1 MKTNQLAPDPRGT
14 QPIAWAAHDTPS
26 RGEILAMDAQQP
38 DKLHSLAQEPVEC
51 RLNPRSPTV
60 HTWLLSSFD
69 IVPAPSR
76 LRPGPFG
83 GG

>member
-38 DKLHSLAQEPVEC
+38 DKLHSLAQEPWNV
-51 RLNPRSPTV
+51 
-60 HTWLLSSFD
+60 
-69 IVPAPSR
+69 
-76 LRPGPFG
+76 G
-83 GG
+83 